1 MTVSDQIINVLNTL
15 CEKFGI
21 AINWT
26 AANVLP
32 YVQDLCNRVIIYSI
46 AEDIATIVFMIIGF
60 IISLFAFKFCLKK
73 DKECDDYHNNEGWF
87 IASIFG
93 GIIFCGFC
101 IACPIIIPTAI
112 MEIIQACTIP
122 ELTIIQTVEELIKTK
137 GA

>member
-1 MTVSDQIINVLNTL
+1 MNVSEQIINVLNAL

-21 AINWT
+21 VIDWT

-60 IISLFAFKFCLKK
+60 IISLFAFKFCFKK
-73 DKECDDYHNNEGWF
+73 YKECDYYNDEGWLV
-87 IASIFG
+87 ASILS
-93 GIIFCGFC
+93 GIIFGVFC
-101 IACPIIIPTAI
+101 IACLVAIPITT

-122 ELTIIQTVEELIKTK
+122 ELTIIQIVEGLIEAK
-137 GA
+137 GV